1 MEAYLI
7 MGAPGAGKSTYISEK
22 LNGYFVISCDNI
34 REAKYG
40 CIRSFEIRQKVLQ
53 DILLLIE
60 LCITL
65 KINFVIDTT
74 YFNNLENRQKL
85 VELGFSKYINV
96 IVIDTSLDRCIVNN
110 LKRSKTRVI
119 NERMVRMLH
128 TRMTIPNI
136 FDNFHSIKRIAS

>member
-1 MEAYLI
+1 MEAFLI

-22 LNGYFVISCDNI
+22 LNGYFIISCDNI

-40 CIRSFEIRQKVLQ
+40 CMRSFEIRQKVLQ

-60 LCITL
+60 FCINL

-74 YFNNLENRQKL
+74 YFNGVENRQKL

-96 IVIDTSLDRCIVNN
+96 IFIDTSLDKCIVNN
-110 LKRSKTRVI
+110 LKRKKTRVI
-119 NERMVRMLH
+119 DERMMRMLH
-128 TRMTIPNI
+128 ARISIPNI
-136 FDNFHSIKRIAS
+136 FDNFQSIKRIAS

>member
-1 MEAYLI
+1 MEVFLI
-7 MGAPGAGKSTYISEK
+7 MGAPGAGKTTYISEK

-60 LCITL
+60 FCITL

-74 YFNNLENRQKL
+74 YFNDIENRQKL

-96 IVIDTSLDRCIVNN
+96 IIIDTSLDKCIANN
-110 LKRSKTRVI
+110 QKRKKTRVI

-128 TRMTIPNI
+128 ERMSAPTI
-136 FDNFHSIKRIAS
+136 FEKFQSLKRIAS